1 MKHLSELITS
11 KSQTETRVPK
21 DWLEVTE
28 GSSLYLDVNIE
39 SSIKIVK
46 ALHQDVDLFIVIQ
59 SFLPN
64 LKIFN
69 KYFLFLLLTFQI
81 RAINFI
87 S

>member
-11 KSQTETRVPK
+11 KSQTETRVPR

-28 GSSLYLDVNIE
+28 GSSLHLGVNIE

-46 ALHQDVDLFIVIQ
+46 ALHQDIDLFIVIQ

-69 KYFLFLLLTFQI
+69 KILSFFAAYFSNTCH
-81 RAINFI
+81 
-87 S
+87 